1 MKPKNKQSRF
11 VRVVAALTALSA
23 LCATAP
29 LSSAT
34 DGHFLHGIG
43 PINQSMGGAGTAAI
57 LDPLGMLKW
66 NPAGSVSFDKGTLI
80 EGSIELFIPDRTLHS
95 EVQAGAFGPGFPP
108 FDMSG
113 STRSKR
119 NVALLPS
126 LGIVHRLESGKT
138 AFHFGAIGAAGFGV
152 EYQQDNTFAPT
163 SNAML
168 TAMPPSGV
176 GFGRI
181 KSSMAL
187 LLMPIGVSH
196 RFTDKLDLGFSIIPA
211 FSSLEI
217 TPAPFAVPN
226 DANGDGFFSY
236 PRPEGEE
243 WAYGLGVQ
251 VGMLYKFNDKFRV
264 GASLSSPTWFTRH
277 TWDRVPDEL
286 GNPQQLK
293 FRINLP
299 MHASVGFAWEIV
311 PGTLLAADAR
321 WFNYSDTDGYRD
333 EGFNPDGSVTGFGWD
348 DIFAFGIGIQQDIG
362 ERFKVRV
369 GYNYGGNPVP
379 AYLAFFN
386 SPCPAIAQH
395 HVTAGVSYKV
405 NEHVS
410 VHAGFYHV
418 FKNTEQGQFHSIAGP
433 VPDTVVR
440 NSMYEDSVS
449 LGVTWKF

>member
-1 MKPKNKQSRF
+1 MKTRPKKSRF
-11 VRVVAALTALSA
+11 VLAAAAISVLTAM
-23 LCATAP
+23 CATAP
-29 LSSAT
+29 MSSAT

-66 NPAGSVSFDKGTLI
+66 NPAGSVALEGNTLI
-80 EGSIELFIPDRTLHS
+80 EGSLELFVPDRTLHS

-126 LGIVHRLESGKT
+126 LGIVHKLKGGKT

-152 EYQQDNTFAPT
+152 EYPQDNTFAPT

-168 TAMPPSGV
+168 TAMPPNGV

-187 LLMPIGVSH
+187 LLMPVGLSH
-196 RFTDKLDLGFSIIPA
+196 QFNDKLDLGFSIVPA

-236 PRPEGEE
+236 PRPNGEE
-243 WAYGLGVQ
+243 WAYGIGFQ
-251 VGMLYKFNDKFRV
+251 VGALYKFNDKFQV
-264 GASLSSPTWFTRH
+264 GASISSPTWFTKH
-277 TWDRVPDEL
+277 SWDEVPDEL

-299 MHASVGFAWEIV
+299 MHATVGIAWEII

-348 DIFAFGIGIQQDIG
+348 DIFAFGIGIQQDVG
-362 ERFKVRV
+362 ESVKLRV

-379 AYLAFFN
+379 ARLSFFN

-395 HVTAGVSYKV
+395 HVTAGVSVKI
-405 NEHVS
+405 NSHMA
-410 VHAGFYHV
+410 VHLAYYHV
-418 FKNTEQGQFHSIAGP
+418 FKNTEQGRFNSVIGA
-433 VPDTVVR
+433 VPNTVVR
-440 NSMYEDSVS
+440 NSMSEDSVS
-449 LGVTWKF
+449 LGVTYKF